1 MSKMSNINL
10 ALQEQAEELGFSTVQ
25 EAIDNGYVVVYSVE
39 KSKLISPQDQAHE
52 AWLKRKERT
61 LKELRDLQEILET
74 LADGEPHEVS
84 SYWADTIWG
93 TINFIEEGEM

>member
-25 EAIDNGYVVVYSVE
+25 EAIDNGYDVVYSVE

-52 AWLKRKERT
+52 AWLKERAGV
-61 LKELRDLQEILET
+61 
-74 LADGEPHEVS
+74 LADLRYMLDEETPLGDQDKIDALS
-84 SYWADTIWG
+84 RAID
-93 TINFIEEGEM
+93 FIEKGEV